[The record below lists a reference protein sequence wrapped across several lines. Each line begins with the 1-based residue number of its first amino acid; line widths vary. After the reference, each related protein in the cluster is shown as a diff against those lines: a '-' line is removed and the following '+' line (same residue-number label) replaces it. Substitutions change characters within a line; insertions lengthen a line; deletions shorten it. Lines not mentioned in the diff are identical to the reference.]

1 MDGAI
6 ERQLHADGGCQLSGF
21 ALGLAL
27 RRPALMRNLV
37 TGAMWAR
44 KIPRHNLTQFGPT
57 LRKGFGEERRRF
69 QMARPRLSLDK
80 HKKAIRLVDAHTLSL
95 RSAERSMGIA
105 LRTIPSGLKESDLL
119 HEHTLSV
126 IHT

>member
-80 HKKAIRLVDAHTLSL
+80 HAHTLSL